1 MPILDRESRVLAI
14 QYVRRCERYRAR
26 LAQQREDILH
36 SSPPPPDGQPTGGQP
51 GDSTAQ
57 KAEQLA
63 RLEQGHLARVVR
75 AVDAAKNEIG
85 ADILD
90 ERAALALRKAI
101 WMSCLSGFTYS
112 YEVFA
117 EMLPICRRDFYKR
130 KNRFLARIIDKLESC
145 TFEP

>member
-36 SSPPPPDGQPTGGQP
+36 SSPLPPDGQPRGEKP
-51 GDSTAQ
+51 GDSTSQ

-63 RLEQGHLARVVR
+63 RLEQGHMARVVR
-75 AVDAAKNEIG
+75 AVDAAKKEIG

-117 EMLPICRRDFYKR
+117 EMLPVSRASFYRR
-130 KNRFLARIIDKLESC
+130 KNEFLASLIEKVE

>member
-36 SSPPPPDGQPTGGQP
+36 SSPLPPDGQPKGGRP
-51 GDSTAQ
+51 GDSTSQ

-63 RLEQGHLARVVR
+63 RLEQGHMARVVR
-75 AVDAAKNEIG
+75 AVDAAKKEIG

-117 EMLPICRRDFYKR
+117 EMLPVSRASFYRR
-130 KNRFLARIIDKLESC
+130 KNEFLASLIEKVE

>member
-36 SSPPPPDGQPTGGQP
+36 SSPLPPDGQPKGGQP
-51 GDSTAQ
+51 GDSTSQ

-63 RLEQGHLARVVR
+63 RLEQGHMARVVR
-75 AVDAAKNEIG
+75 AVDAAKKEIG

-117 EMLPICRRDFYKR
+117 EMLPIGRTNFYER
-130 KNRFLARIIDKLESC
+130 KNSFLKRIVEILESAD
-145 TFEP
+145 F

>member
-1 MPILDRESRVLAI
+1 MPVLDRGSRVLAI

-36 SSPPPPDGQPTGGQP
+36 SSPLPPDGQPKGGRP
-51 GDSTAQ
+51 GDSTSQ

-63 RLEQGHLARVVR
+63 RLEQGHMARVVR
-75 AVDAAKNEIG
+75 AVDAAKKEIG

-117 EMLPICRRDFYKR
+117 EMLPVSRASFYRR
-130 KNRFLARIIDKLESC
+130 KNEFLASLIEKVE